1 MSSAHAVTAS
11 DRRTSVRLADG
22 REIIYFDDV
31 PGLDRSTP
39 DRRDLPP
46 YAPAAELRYDALQGE
61 EVLVAAHR
69 QNRTYQPAPGECPL
83 CPSRDGHLSEI
94 PAPDYHVVSFE
105 NRFPSLGGPAGG
117 RCEVLC
123 FTSDHDGSFATLPPE
138 RLATVGRAWADRTT
152 ELGERPDVEYV
163 FLFENRGAAIGATLP
178 HPHGQ
183 IYAFPY
189 VPPVPRRMLAAA
201 ERFREEHGRCLMC
214 DVVAREAAGPRVV
227 AETDRFLAYVPEA
240 ARWPYEV
247 YVAPRFCVPDLP
259 ALGAATRDE
268 LMGLYADV
276 LRRFDALYEHATPYM
291 ACWYQAPARSS
302 RRLAH
307 LCARVYTPQRTA
319 DKLKFL
325 ATAETGG
332 GAYINDVLPETAA
345 ARLREL

>member
-1 MSSAHAVTAS
+1 MSAHAVTAS
-11 DRRTSVRLADG
+11 AARTSVRLADG

-31 PGLDRSTP
+31 PGLDRSAL
-39 DRRDLPP
+39 DLRDLPP
-46 YAPAAELRYDALQGE
+46 YAPAAALTYDVLHGE

-69 QNRTYQPAPGECPL
+69 QNRIYHPAPGECPL
-83 CPSRDGHLSEI
+83 CASRGDHLSEI
-94 PAPDYHVVSFE
+94 PAAGYHVVSFE

-123 FTSDHDGSFATLPPE
+123 FTSHHDGSFAALPPE
-138 RLATVGRAWADRTT
+138 RLATVGRAWADRTA
-152 ELGERPDVEYV
+152 ELGKRPDVEYV

-189 VPPVPRRMLAAA
+189 VPPIPRRMLATA
-201 ERFREEHGRCLMC
+201 ERFREAHGGCLMC

-227 AETDRFLAYVPEA
+227 AETDGFLAYVPEA

-259 ALGAATRDE
+259 ALDPTRRDE
-268 LMGLYADV
+268 LMRLYADV
-276 LRRFDALYEHATPYM
+276 LRRFDALYEHPAPYM
-291 ACWYQAPARSS
+291 ACWYQAPARTT
-302 RRLAH
+302 RDAAH

-325 ATAETGG
+325 ATSETGG
-332 GAYINDVLPETAA
+332 GAYINDVLPDAA
-345 ARLREL
+345 ATRLREL

>member
-1 MSSAHAVTAS
+1 MPAHAVTAS
-11 DRRTSVRLADG
+11 TARTPVRLADG
-22 REIIYFDDV
+22 RELIYFDDA
-31 PGLDRSTP
+31 PGLDRSAL
-39 DRRDLPP
+39 DLRELPP
-46 YAPAAELRYDALQGE
+46 YAPAAELTYDVLHDE

-83 CPSRDGHLSEI
+83 CGSHGGHLSEI
-94 PAPDYHVVSFE
+94 PAADYHVVSFE

-123 FTSDHDGSFATLPPE
+123 FTSHHDGSFATLPPE
-138 RLATVGRAWADRTT
+138 RLATVGRAWADRTA
-152 ELGERPDVEYV
+152 ELGKRPDVEYV

-189 VPPVPRRMLAAA
+189 VPPTPRRMLAAA
-201 ERFREEHGRCLMC
+201 GRFREAHGRCLMC

-227 AETDRFLAYVPEA
+227 AETDGFLAYVPEA

-247 YVAPRFCVPDLP
+247 YVAPRNCVPDLP
-259 ALGAATRDE
+259 ALDAAQRDE

-276 LRRFDALYEHATPYM
+276 LRRFDALYEKPTPYM
-291 ACWYQAPARSS
+291 ACWYQAPARTT
-302 RRLAH
+302 RDAAH

-325 ATAETGG
+325 ATSETGA
-332 GAYINDVLPETAA
+332 GAYVNDVPPDTAA
-345 ARLREL
+345 ARLRAL

>member
-1 MSSAHAVTAS
+1 MSSAHAVTESAC
-11 DRRTSVRLADG
+11 RTSVRLADG
-22 REIIYFDDV
+22 REIVYFDDV
-31 PGLDRSTP
+31 PGLDRSKA

-138 RLATVGRAWADRTT
+138 RLATVGRAWADRTAD
-152 ELGERPDVEYV
+152 LGGRPDVEYV
-163 FLFENRGAAIGATLP
+163 FVFENRGAAIGATLP

-189 VPPVPRRMLAAA
+189 IPPVPRRMLAAA

-227 AETDRFLAYVPEA
+227 AETDGFLAYVPEA

-247 YVAPRFCVPDLP
+247 YVAPRSCVPDLP
-259 ALGAATRDE
+259 ALDAAARDE

-276 LRRFDALYEHATPYM
+276 LRRFDALYEHTTPYM
-291 ACWYQAPARSS
+291 ACWYQAPARTS
-302 RRLAH
+302 RDLAH
-307 LCARVYTPQRTA
+307 LSARIYTPQRTA

-325 ATAETGG
+325 ATSETGG

>member
-1 MSSAHAVTAS
+1 MPAHAVTAS
-11 DRRTSVRLADG
+11 TARTPVRLADG
-22 REIIYFDDV
+22 RELIYFDDA
-31 PGLDRSTP
+31 PGLDRSAL
-39 DRRDLPP
+39 DLRELPP
-46 YAPAAELRYDALQGE
+46 YAPAAELTYDVLHDE

-83 CPSRDGHLSEI
+83 CGSRGGHLSEI
-94 PAPDYHVVSFE
+94 PAADYHVVSFE

-123 FTSDHDGSFATLPPE
+123 FTSHHDGSFATLPPE
-138 RLATVGRAWADRTT
+138 RLATVGRAWADRTA
-152 ELGERPDVEYV
+152 ELGKRPDVEYV

-189 VPPVPRRMLAAA
+189 VPPTPRRMLAAA
-201 ERFREEHGRCLMC
+201 GRFREAHGRCLMC

-227 AETDRFLAYVPEA
+227 AETDGFLAYVPEA

-247 YVAPRFCVPDLP
+247 YVAPRSCVPDLP
-259 ALGAATRDE
+259 ALDTARRDE

-276 LRRFDALYEHATPYM
+276 LRRFDALYEQPTPYM
-291 ACWYQAPARSS
+291 ACWYQAPARTT
-302 RRLAH
+302 RDAAH

-325 ATAETGG
+325 ATSETGA
-332 GAYINDVLPETAA
+332 GAYINDVPPDTAA
-345 ARLREL
+345 ARLRAL

>member
-1 MSSAHAVTAS
+1 MSAHAVTAS
-11 DRRTSVRLADG
+11 AARTSVRLADG
-22 REIIYFDDV
+22 RDIIYFDDV
-31 PGLDRSTP
+31 PGMDRSAL
-39 DRRDLPP
+39 DLRDLPP
-46 YAPAAELRYDALQGE
+46 YAPAAALTYDVLHGE

-83 CPSRDGHLSEI
+83 CASRGDHLSEI
-94 PAPDYHVVSFE
+94 PAADYHVVSFE

-123 FTSDHDGSFATLPPE
+123 FTSHHEGSFATLPPE
-138 RLATVGRAWADRTT
+138 RLATVGRAWADRTA
-152 ELGERPDVEYV
+152 ELGKRPDVEYV

-189 VPPVPRRMLAAA
+189 VPPIPRRMLATA
-201 ERFREEHGRCLMC
+201 ERFREAHGGCLMC

-227 AETDRFLAYVPEA
+227 AETDGFLAYVPEA

-259 ALGAATRDE
+259 ALDAARRDE
-268 LMGLYADV
+268 LMRLYADV
-276 LRRFDALYEHATPYM
+276 LRRFDALYEHPAPYM
-291 ACWYQAPARSS
+291 ACWYQAPARTT
-302 RRLAH
+302 RDAAH

-325 ATAETGG
+325 ATSETGA
-332 GAYINDVLPETAA
+332 GAYINDVLPDAAA

>member
-1 MSSAHAVTAS
+1 MPAHAVTAS
-11 DRRTSVRLADG
+11 TARTPVRLADG
-22 REIIYFDDV
+22 RELIYFDDA
-31 PGLDRSTP
+31 PGLDRSAL
-39 DRRDLPP
+39 DLRELPP
-46 YAPAAELRYDALQGE
+46 YAPAAELTYDVLHDE

-83 CPSRDGHLSEI
+83 CGSHGGHLSEI
-94 PAPDYHVVSFE
+94 PAADYHVVSFE

-123 FTSDHDGSFATLPPE
+123 FTSHHDGSFATLPPE
-138 RLATVGRAWADRTT
+138 RLATVGRAWADRTA
-152 ELGERPDVEYV
+152 ELGKRPDVEYV

-189 VPPVPRRMLAAA
+189 VPPTPRRMLAAA
-201 ERFREEHGRCLMC
+201 GRFREAHGRCLMC

-227 AETDRFLAYVPEA
+227 AETDGFLAYVPEA

-247 YVAPRFCVPDLP
+247 YVAPRSCVPDLP
-259 ALGAATRDE
+259 ALDAARRDE

-276 LRRFDALYEHATPYM
+276 LRRFDALYEQPTPYM
-291 ACWYQAPARSS
+291 ACWYQAPARTT
-302 RRLAH
+302 RDAAH

-325 ATAETGG
+325 ATSETGA
-332 GAYINDVLPETAA
+332 GAYINDVPPDTAA
-345 ARLREL
+345 ARLRAL

>member
-1 MSSAHAVTAS
+1 MPAHAVTAS
-11 DRRTSVRLADG
+11 AARTPVRLADG
-22 REIIYFDDV
+22 RELIYFDDA
-31 PGLDRSTP
+31 PGLDRSAL
-39 DRRDLPP
+39 DLRELPP
-46 YAPAAELRYDALQGE
+46 YAPAAELTYDVLHDE

-83 CPSRDGHLSEI
+83 CGSHGGHLSEI
-94 PAPDYHVVSFE
+94 PAADYHVVSFE

-123 FTSDHDGSFATLPPE
+123 FTSHHDGSFATLPPE
-138 RLATVGRAWADRTT
+138 RLATVGRAWADRTA
-152 ELGERPDVEYV
+152 ELGKRPDVEYV

-189 VPPVPRRMLAAA
+189 VPPTPRRMLAAA
-201 ERFREEHGRCLMC
+201 GRFREAHGRCLMC

-227 AETDRFLAYVPEA
+227 AETDGFLAYVPEA

-247 YVAPRFCVPDLP
+247 YVAPRSCVPDLP
-259 ALGAATRDE
+259 ALDAAQRDE

-276 LRRFDALYEHATPYM
+276 LRRFDALYEQPTPYM
-291 ACWYQAPARSS
+291 ACWYQAPARTT
-302 RRLAH
+302 RDAAH

-325 ATAETGG
+325 ATSETGA
-332 GAYINDVLPETAA
+332 GAYINDVPPDTAA
-345 ARLREL
+345 ARLRAL

>member
-1 MSSAHAVTAS
+1 MSAHAVTAS
-11 DRRTSVRLADG
+11 AARTSVRLADG
-22 REIIYFDDV
+22 REIIYFDDK
-31 PGLDRSTP
+31 PGLDRSAP

-46 YAPAAELRYDALQGE
+46 YAPAAELRYDVLHGE
-61 EVLVAAHR
+61 EILIAAHR

-83 CPSRDGHLSEI
+83 CPSHGDHLSEI
-94 PAPDYHVVSFE
+94 PAADYHVVSFE

-123 FTSDHDGSFATLPPE
+123 FTSEHEGSFATLSPE
-138 RLATVGRAWADRTT
+138 RLATVGRAWADRTAD
-152 ELGERPDVEYV
+152 LGARPDVEYV

-189 VPPVPRRMLAAA
+189 VPPTPRRMLAAA
-201 ERFREEHGRCLMC
+201 ERFRAEQGRCLMC

-227 AETDRFLAYVPEA
+227 AETDGFLAYVPEA

-247 YVAPRFCVPDLP
+247 YVAPRACVPDLP
-259 ALGAATRDE
+259 ALEAARRDE

-291 ACWYQAPARSS
+291 ACWYQAPARVS
-302 RRLAH
+302 RDAAH
-307 LCARVYTPQRTA
+307 LCARIYTPQRTA

-345 ARLREL
+345 ARLREM